1 MAWRFPRTTTV
12 RTALTAGV
20 AVAALVV
27 GMAVAPDATATRAPS
42 TSGAP
47 PGLPGAAAPESR
59 LDGFTAVTSRVERA
73 AERVFKTYPSAKLAR
88 GLDKELS
95 RRPGLVGTANDRQRM
110 HEIVARLKSFGLT
123 PHVWKYYVYMSV
135 PRRIHVQ
142 MTAPVKF
149 TAANKER
156 CRRKIE
162 TDCKDIVVGYNALSP
177 AGDLTRHV
185 VYANYGTTSDYAA
198 LARRG
203 VSVKNKIVLA
213 RYGAVF
219 RGVKTNL
226 AAEHGAKGVI
236 LYSDPADDG
245 NRLGKVYPRGPWR
258 APDGIQ
264 RGSVQQL
271 WRYSGDPLT
280 PGRPAL
286 KNAKRISP
294 KKSNIAKIPTV
305 PISYA
310 SARPILTHLGGAK
323 APKSFQGGL
332 HLTYRLGSK
341 SKVHMHVGVVYRIRK
356 VYDVTASIRGSVH
369 PKQVVQLGAH
379 HDAWVYGSDDN
390 LSGAESVL
398 QIGRGFAKLLKTGWR
413 PARTVELGTWD
424 GEEYGLFGSTEYAE
438 QAGRSKLGHVVAY
451 LNMDIAAGQD
461 FGATTLPSFDR
472 LIRSVTKQVHWPHS
486 KGTAYDNWAKNSGEK
501 VPTPDR
507 LGSGSDYTAFLDH
520 FGVPAADL
528 GSGTPSGDY
537 HCSCDNF
544 YMETHFIDPG
554 WKYHVAIAKVVGL
567 AAMRLA
573 DADVVPLHYT
583 GYAAEVHRYLNHL
596 SAQQNRAFG
605 HQVVKLDRD
614 KAAAAQWQAAA
625 KAMQAR
631 INADLR
637 QDVGMRRLNK
647 LTIQLEKVE
656 RALLVARG
664 LPGRHW
670 FKHQI
675 YAPGVNSGYGTQ
687 VLPGIND
694 ALFLRHNHAQARQ
707 YARSL
712 HTSLRTAAHVLSG

>member
-1 MAWRFPRTTTV
+1 
-12 RTALTAGV
+12 LTAGV
-20 AVAALVV
+20 AVAALVLGV
-27 GMAVAPDATATRAPS
+27 AVAPSAGATAAGR
-42 TSGAP
+42 TSHR
-47 PGLPGAAAPESR
+47 AAAAVHR
-59 LDGFTAVTSRVERA
+59 LDGFTAAHSVKERA
-73 AERVFKTYPSAKLAR
+73 AEKLFKTYPSAQLAR
-88 GLDKELS
+88 SLDKQLS
-95 RRPGLVGTANDRQRM
+95 RRPGLVGTATDRQRM
-110 HEIVARLKSFGLT
+110 RDIVSRLKSFGLT
-123 PHVWKYYVYMSV
+123 PHVWKYYAYMSV
-135 PRRIHVQ
+135 PKRIQVN
-142 MTAPVKF
+142 MTSPVKF
-149 TAANKER
+149 TASNKEK
-156 CRRKIE
+156 CRHKIQ

-177 AGDLTRHV
+177 AGDLTAPV

-198 LARRG
+198 LARHG

-213 RYGAVF
+213 RYGGVF

-226 AAEHGAKGVI
+226 AAEHGAQGVI

-245 NRLGKVYPRGPWR
+245 KTQGTVYPRGPWR

-271 WRYSGDPLT
+271 WKYSGDPLT

-286 KNAKRISP
+286 KGAKRISP

-310 SARPILTHLGGAK
+310 SARPILRHLGGAK
-323 APKSFQGGL
+323 APKAFQGGL
-332 HLTYRLGSK
+332 HLTYRFGGK
-341 SKVHMHVGVVYRIRK
+341 AKVHMHVGVVYRTRP
-356 VYDVTASIRGSVH
+356 VYDVTASIRGAVH
-369 PKQVVQLGAH
+369 PKQVVQLGGH

-398 QIGRGFAKLLKTGWR
+398 QIGRGLAKLLKTGWR
-413 PARTVELGTWD
+413 PARTIEVGTWD

-451 LNMDIAAGQD
+451 LNMDIAAGED
-461 FGATTLPSFDR
+461 FGATSLPSFDR
-472 LIRSVTKQVHWPHS
+472 LIRSVTKQVHWPHT
-486 KGTAYDNWAKNSGEK
+486 KGTAFDNWAKNTK
-501 VPTPDR
+501 QKLPTPER

-520 FGVPAADL
+520 FGVPAADI
-528 GSGTPSGDY
+528 GSSTSSGDY

-544 YMETHFIDPG
+544 YMESHFIDPG

-583 GYAAEVHRYLNHL
+583 GYAGEVGRYLNQMT
-596 SAQQNRAFG
+596 AQQNRVFG
-605 HQVVKLDRD
+605 HEVVDLARD
-614 KAAAAQWQAAA
+614 KVAAAQWREAARGA
-625 KAMQAR
+625 QSR
-631 INADLR
+631 INNQLR
-637 QDVGMRRLNK
+637 QGAGTGRLNE

-656 RALLVARG
+656 RALLVSRG

-694 ALFLRHNHAQARQ
+694 ALFLHNNRAL
-707 YARSL
+707 ARSYVR
-712 HTSLRTAAHVLSG
+712 SLSHSLLRATHALNS